1 MKTFFRLLK
10 FSKPYHHYIPEY
22 IVYIFLFIVFGLLN
36 FALLVPL
43 FDELFQTGKGAVV
56 TVLPKFALT
65 VDYFKQLFYYY
76 LHHSIAVHGKL
87 GVLVYVCI
95 IILAAVL
102 LKNIFG
108 YLAQRVLTRMRV
120 NLVRKMREK
129 LFEQYSKQSLQ
140 FYHNEKKG
148 DLLSTISSDVVEIE
162 NSVVSSI
169 QTIFRE
175 PLSIIATFIMLF
187 YYSTKLTLFTIFFFP
202 VSGILISWISKR
214 LKRKSKES
222 QRLLGMI
229 LNLSEEAI
237 SGIRVIKSFNAEN
250 FVTKGF
256 RKVND
261 RFTKVTKSIVN
272 QRELASP
279 LSEFLGVAAIIIVI
293 IYGGYL
299 ILTNKSDLTASAFLA
314 YIAFYYT
321 VITPVKNTAGAITY
335 LQRGLA
341 AGERV
346 IRIIDSPETIEE
358 RPDALPVRS
367 FQKSIEFKNVNFRYK
382 EDNVLQDINLIIP
395 KGKMIALVGNSGGG
409 KSTLTDLVSRFYDVN
424 EGAILIDD
432 MDIRDLKVK
441 DLRNQISMVSQEA
454 ILFNDTIY
462 NNIAF
467 SMENISKEDVVQAAK
482 IANAYDFIMQMDKG
496 FDTQIGDRGLMLSG
510 GQRQR
515 ITIARA
521 VLKNAPILILDEATS
536 ALDSESEKLVQQ
548 ALEGLMQNRTSL
560 VIAHRLST
568 IRFAD
573 EIIVLQQGKI
583 VERGNHEQLI
593 AHGGVYKRLVEMQ
606 EFK

>member
-43 FDELFQTGKGAVV
+43 FDELFQTGKSPLV
-56 TVLPKFALT
+56 TVLPKFTMTA
-65 VDYFKQLFYYY
+65 DYFKSLFYYY
-76 LHHSIAVHGKL
+76 LHHAVMVYPKM
-87 GVLVYVCI
+87 GVLIYVCMI
-95 IILAAVL
+95 VLLAVL

-108 YLAQRVLTRMRV
+108 YLSQRVLTRMRV

-129 LFEQYSKQSLQ
+129 LFEQYSRQSLQ
-140 FYHNEKKG
+140 FYQNEKKG

-175 PLSIIATFIMLF
+175 PLLIISTFIMLF
-187 YYSTKLTLFTIFFFP
+187 YFSARLTLFTIIFFP

-250 FVTKGF
+250 FVTKRF
-256 RKVND
+256 RKIND
-261 RFTKVTKSIVN
+261 QFTKVTKSIVN

-299 ILTNKSDLTASAFLA
+299 ILTNKSNLTASAFLA
-314 YIAFYYT
+314 YIAFYYQ

-346 IRIIDSPETIEE
+346 IRIIDSPETIKE
-358 RPDALPVRS
+358 RPDPLPIKS

-382 EDNVLQDINLIIP
+382 EDNVLRNINLVIP

-432 MDIRDLKVK
+432 IDIRDLKIR
-441 DLRNQISMVSQEA
+441 DLRKQISVVSQEA

-467 SMENISKEDVVQAAK
+467 GIENANKDDVIQAAK
-482 IANAYDFIMQMDKG
+482 IANAYDFIMQMDNG
-496 FDTQIGDRGLMLSG
+496 FETSIGDRGLRLSG

-548 ALEGLMQNRTSL
+548 ALEGLMQNRTSI

-573 EIIVLQQGKI
+573 EIIVLQQGEI

-593 AHGGVYKRLVEMQ
+593 AHDGVYKRLVEMQ